1 MRFLRGKHSRER
13 SMDMWITLSKNRT
26 LMSQCHCQRE
36 RSQPSPGSFCKDTH
50 GSLDSKET
58 HQWQQ
63 PSFKNRDPV
72 LPPHLT
78 SCLSLYLSLPPPG
91 VLRRANHCPGGG
103 VRGSPSCR
111 PHCHPGLIHSST
123 VHLFLCW
130 SQPTSEHF
138 KLLWVRRITFCVDS
152 ELKINVFIV

>member
-13 SMDMWITLSKNRT
+13 SMDMWITLSENRT

-36 RSQPSPGSFCKDTH
+36 RSQPSHGSFCKDTH

-91 VLRRANHCPGGG
+91 VPL
-103 VRGSPSCR
+103 VVDPSVTLVSSIR
-111 PHCHPGLIHSST
+111 P
-123 VHLFLCW
+123 W
-130 SQPTSEHF
+130 SICFFVEVNQPVNILNSF
-138 KLLWVRRITFCVDS
+138 G
-152 ELKINVFIV
+152 